1 MHQFPWLSIIPFPE
15 ILYWKVH
22 WPRGTLHWR
31 SRCLFKMVNLTP
43 RRGLISVGLG
53 TGGMVMSPV
62 LPIAMRNLSYH
73 YQQKCAGKP
82 IGNCFHCIDG
92 SRCFEMLRRGGGDVT
107 VRIHLGLSWVWGKG
121 GVGCG
126 ADFHE

>member
-1 MHQFPWLSIIPFPE
+1 
-15 ILYWKVH
+15 
-22 WPRGTLHWR
+22 
-31 SRCLFKMVNLTP
+31 MVNLTP
-43 RRGLISVGLG
+43 LRGLISVGLG

-82 IGNCFHCIDG
+82 IGNCVHCIDG
-92 SRCFEMLRRGGGDVT
+92 SSCFEMFRRKGGDVT
-107 VRIHLGLSWVWGKG
+107 VRIHLGRSWVWGRG
-121 GVGCG
+121 GVRCG